1 MQSVRVVSPASS
13 PQNPGASQAH
23 ALPQSLDWT
32 LHVLEPAFQTHM
44 HDPEQGAGVVVVDV
58 VAVSQQVRR
67 STPASASSGVGSDD
81 GGWQE

>member
-23 ALPQSLDWT
+23 WLPQSLDWT
-32 LHVLEPAFQTHM
+32 LHVL
-44 HDPEQGAGVVVVDV
+44 DPEFQLHMQDPEHGAGVVVVDV

-67 STPASASSGVGSDD
+67 RAPLSASSGVGSED